1 MINVIS
7 GYEIAGN
14 IAKSEKLK
22 KEVEEFYLSKMG
34 EISFKVVDEV
44 KKEKKEKRRSPQGKI
59 DRLSYQKPMLERAK
73 KAFGFQPWKKLSD
86 AIGNIVSSSHL
97 GCIYRGDYSVANMD
111 TWSKIESAIIQREKV
126 IKNEK
131 N

>member
-1 MINVIS
+1 MISATN

-14 IAKSEKLK
+14 ITKSEKLK

-34 EISFKVVDEV
+34 EIGFKVIEET
-44 KKEKKEKRRSPQGKI
+44 KKERKEKRRSPQGKI
-59 DRLSYQKPMLERAK
+59 DRLNYQKPMLERAK

-97 GCIYRGDYSVANMD
+97 GCIYRGDYSMANMD
-111 TWSKIESAIIQREKV
+111 IWSKIEKAIKDQENKINV
-126 IKNEK
+126 A
-131 N
+131 